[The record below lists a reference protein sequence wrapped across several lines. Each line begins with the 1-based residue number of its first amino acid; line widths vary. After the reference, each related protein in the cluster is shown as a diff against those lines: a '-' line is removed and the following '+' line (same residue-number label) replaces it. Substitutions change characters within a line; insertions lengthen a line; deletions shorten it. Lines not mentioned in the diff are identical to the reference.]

1 LVHDC
6 PTQIPATPS
15 FTPDPQSPISAAGTG
30 ALCAGLAPA
39 RAFPFSIGGI
49 DMPRHL
55 GDTLKR
61 WEKTE
66 AKKKL
71 KALDKK
77 SAQLSYADANYV
89 INA

>member
-1 LVHDC
+1 
-6 PTQIPATPS
+6 
-15 FTPDPQSPISAAGTG
+15 
-30 ALCAGLAPA
+30 
-39 RAFPFSIGGI
+39 
-49 DMPRHL
+49 MPRHL

-77 SAQLSYADANYV
+77 SAQLSAADANYV
-89 INA
+89 INALLWAANDDLTYGDLLTIRQLYEQYK